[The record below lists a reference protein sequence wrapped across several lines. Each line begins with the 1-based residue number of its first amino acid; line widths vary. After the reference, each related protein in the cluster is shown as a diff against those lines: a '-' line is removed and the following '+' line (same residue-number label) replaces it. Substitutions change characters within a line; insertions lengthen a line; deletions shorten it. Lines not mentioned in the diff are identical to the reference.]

1 MCTCLKV
8 LLSDFFVSIAQY
20 LMFPGL
26 FDHGYV
32 DVWRYAV
39 FRMSSQGGNIDI
51 FNAYYA
57 LLVLAKSQN
66 TLN

>member
-8 LLSDFFVSIAQY
+8 LLSDFFVSSAQY

-26 FDHGYV
+26 FGHGYV
-32 DVWRYAV
+32 DAWRYV
-39 FRMSSQGGNIDI
+39 MFRMSSHGGNLDI
-51 FNAYYA
+51 FNVYYA